1 MIYNIIYNSQR
12 LEINY
17 PATVEYIYKLWSNH
31 IMECLYHNK
40 NEQNTVTHNTTES
53 HKWNKYFTQKTQL
66 IMQII

>member
-17 PATVEYIYKLWSNH
+17 PATAEYIYKLWSNH

-53 HKWNKYFTQKTQL
+53 HK
-66 IMQII
+66 